1 VRSKELSRVDNGEG
15 ARRQTSVHTRT
26 ALLEDP
32 LLHTYI
38 LLAPLAVNIIPL
50 TILPVGEERLKHVEI
65 STIPF
70 KSVSTIPVE

>member
-1 VRSKELSRVDNGEG
+1 MERE
-15 ARRQTSVHTRT
+15 RQTSVHTRT